1 MVEIKCIEAHEN
13 EVLSIDY
20 TYQIIQESN
29 LKFSEIAIDN
39 PGYLLASGSRD
50 KLIQIYDSKTDYDIT

>member
-29 LKFSEIAIDN
+29 LKFSEIATDN